1 MTDQD
6 ELERIVC
13 DAGGG
18 VCVYGDDGK
27 SIRSFSLI
35 VHCLKSSSK
44 KAAGH

>member
-13 DAGGG
+13 DAGG
-18 VCVYGDDGK
+18 VYGDDGK

-35 VHCLKSSSK
+35 AHCLKSSSK

>member
-18 VCVYGDDGK
+18 VYGDDGK

-35 VHCLKSSSK
+35 AHCLKSSSK

>member
-18 VCVYGDDGK
+18 GGWGYGHYRATVMQVVTVI
-27 SIRSFSLI
+27 S
-35 VHCLKSSSK
+35 CW
-44 KAAGH
+44 

>member
-18 VCVYGDDGK
+18 CTGMTAKASGAF
-27 SIRSFSLI
+27 RLSLI
-35 VHCLKSSSK
+35 V
-44 KAAGH
+44 

>member
-18 VCVYGDDGK
+18 GVYGDDGK

-35 VHCLKSSSK
+35 AHCLKSSSK